1 MDKSSDEPQVVSTKD
16 RWAILALLTLEHVP
30 DKIEPVVVGSGA
42 QITLYEFP
50 ETAHTDYEAWMRGD
64 RTEPFGTIRKVMHA
78 ENLFK
83 DNMHRHSRS

>member
-1 MDKSSDEPQVVSTKD
+1 MTNSSEDPQVVSTKD

-50 ETAHTDYEAWMRGD
+50 DTAHTDFEAWMRGD
-64 RTEPFGTIRKVMHA
+64 RTEPFGTIRKVKAA
-78 ENLFK
+78 EELFK
-83 DNMHRHSRS
+83 DNMHRYSRS